1 MTIKDAPV
9 ELSDTAIVNVL
20 SNYGQVV
27 QNSIRYGK
35 IKETNILNG
44 TRYLALTQVKDV
56 VPTDHTID
64 EFTIR
69 IYCDNGKTRCKYCE
83 MTDHPYFRCPG
94 RSADKVVKTGRCFK
108 CHDKG
113 HTINECSNP

>member
-1 MTIKDAPV
+1 MV
-9 ELSDTAIVNVL
+9 QGYLS
-20 SNYGQVV
+20 
-27 QNSIRYGK
+27 
-35 IKETNILNG
+35 
-44 TRYLALTQVKDV
+44 LTQVKDV

-113 HTINECSNP
+113 HTINECSNPWRCDYCAQSGHRKFQCEDRKEIENVLAFTIMT